1 MAEAPVATTQVLN
14 LKGMDKEFVR
24 RAKLAARFRGL
35 TLKAFVV
42 QSVERQI
49 RETPAEALESLRD
62 FQKSLKENISQ
73 VPRSRRKREP
83 NR

>member
-1 MAEAPVATTQVLN
+1 VATTQVLN

-49 RETPAEALESLRD
+49 RETPTEALENLRD
-62 FQKSLKENISQ
+62 FEKSLQSKVGEAGT
-73 VPRSRRKREP
+73 SRRKRKGKKE
-83 NR
+83 

>member
-1 MAEAPVATTQVLN
+1 MATTQVLN

-49 RETPAEALESLRD
+49 RETPAEALENLRV
-62 FQKSLKENISQ
+62 FQKSLESNGGQ
-73 VPRSRRKREP
+73 ARPAPRKRKVKAKD
-83 NR
+83 

>member
-1 MAEAPVATTQVLN
+1 
-14 LKGMDKEFVR
+14 MDKEFVR

-49 RETPAEALESLRD
+49 RETPSEALENLRV
-62 FQKSLKENISQ
+62 FEKSLQSNVGEAPS
-73 VPRSRRKREP
+73 SRRKRKAKAKE
-83 NR
+83 